1 MIIINSIKN
10 SSFLRTKGLAIID
23 SPLQLLNLLNLI
35 EYTKYGEI
43 KWAVVFLENS
53 ASDKTL
59 FDKIK
64 KENLFSQVVFIPGA
78 HKEYVNRSKNRM
90 IRYFSHL
97 NKENVYR
104 FYSEMPRDF
113 YAYDYMCFCTHEGY
127 SICSYAYRFNRN
139 LKFIWL
145 EDGMTTYVNY
155 GDFFPNRTIKSF
167 GKCLLQHNRGKHRV
181 ECQFLYHPELATY
194 TVPCLRYKLPSLQA
208 NSKVA
213 KKSDLLFA
221 VSKEE
226 FIKSKYIYFD
236 NAFSV
241 SGMNINDSEILQLV
255 SNVVGKRNLTIKVHP
270 KNDAAIYKQDGYSIS
285 TNNGIPWESYY
296 FHADAVVDKV
306 LIGVISTALLSPFLY
321 FGSRQKVIS
330 LIEFLDMDSIDRN
343 TRTYIEKVRD
353 TFMIPHPDIYILP
366 KNQAELE
373 NVLEELTHSL

>member
-1 MIIINSIKN
+1 MNSIEN
-10 SSFLRTKGLAIID
+10 SSFLRMKGLAIIAT
-23 SPLQLLNLLNLI
+23 PMQLLNLLNLI

-43 KWAVVFLENS
+43 KWDVVFLEDS
-53 ASDKTL
+53 PSDKTL
-59 FDKIK
+59 FAKIK
-64 KENLFSQVVFIPGA
+64 KAKFFSEVVFIPGA
-78 HKEYVNRSKNRM
+78 YKEYVNRSKNRM
-90 IRYFSHL
+90 IRYLAYL

-104 FYSEMPRDF
+104 FYSELPRDF
-113 YAYDYMCFCTHEGY
+113 YAYDYMCFYTYESYC
-127 SICSYAYRFNRN
+127 ICNYAYCFNKR

-145 EDGMTTYVNY
+145 EDGMTTYVKY
-155 GDFFPNRTIKSF
+155 DDFFPNRTIKSF
-167 GKCLLQHNRGKHRV
+167 AKWLLQHNRGKHRV
-181 ECQFLYHPELATY
+181 ECQFLYRPELATY
-194 TVPCLRYKLPSLQA
+194 TVPCQRYKLPYLQP

-213 KKSDLLFA
+213 KISDLLFA
-221 VSKEE
+221 VSTEE

-236 NAFSV
+236 NSFAV

-270 KNDAAIYKQDGYSIS
+270 RNDAAIYKQDGYSVS
-285 TNNGIPWESYY
+285 TNSGIPWEAYY
-296 FHADAVVDKV
+296 FHTDTVADKV

-321 FGSRQKVIS
+321 FNSRQKVIS

-373 NVLEELTHSL
+373 NVLEELKHSL